1 MKPRAHLYELR
12 LGFVSRGGPVILG
25 ASCLGGPCWRPE
37 GGDESRRRGSLE
49 AAVLG
54 QKFGS
59 DIPLGRRFVPSLP
72 FHRVSTRQPTS
83 SVTWPEVGLD
93 TCHSP
98 PAAGTLTPGG
108 HLCPPAT
115 LPSPPPPR
123 PPAKLRPTI
132 STANIIQQNHS
143 SSRRHWSALGA
154 GRQPIYL
161 PKDDVSFF
169 GSCYRMDGDGT
180 RSGGR

>member
-1 MKPRAHLYELR
+1 MGRSSSGLRVSEGRVGDPRAAT
-12 LGFVSRGGPVILG
+12 SPGGAG
-25 ASCLGGPCWRPE
+25 AL
-37 GGDESRRRGSLE
+37 RRRCS
-49 AAVLG
+49 A
-54 QKFGS
+54 KFGS
-59 DIPLGRRFVPSLP
+59 DIPLGRRFAPSLP
-72 FHRVSTRQPTS
+72 FHRVSTRQSTS

-115 LPSPPPPR
+115 LPSPPPR

-169 GSCYRMDGDGT
+169 GSYYRMDGDGT